1 MSPYSYSPVAK
12 GINKGVS
19 KEPNLQE
26 YNKEVNPPLILWDT
40 MVSGLLCLE
49 ILSESGNSPTSHAFR
64 VLTNNC
70 RLPEESQKQDT

>member
-1 MSPYSYSPVAK
+1 MSLYTYSPVAN

-40 MVSGLLCLE
+40 MVSGL
-49 ILSESGNSPTSHAFR
+49 FM
-64 VLTNNC
+64 
-70 RLPEESQKQDT
+70 SQNFD